1 MSNGPQNIEVR
12 YPETLQAGTYAN
24 SMMVSHTKEEF
35 IIDFMVIAQPV
46 SSVTA
51 RVIVSP
57 GHMKRMIAALQENL
71 ANYEKAFGS
80 IEKAEEPTS
89 KFGFQ
94 P

>member
-12 YPETLQAGTYAN
+12 YPEAIQAGTYAN

-35 IIDFMVIAQPV
+35 IIDFMVIAQPA

-57 GHMKRMIAALQENL
+57 GHMKRMISALQENL
-71 ANYEKAFGS
+71 ANYEKTFGS
-80 IEKAEEPTS
+80 IEKAEEPTT

>member
-1 MSNGPQNIEVR
+1 MSNEGQNIEVR
-12 YPETLQAGTYAN
+12 LPESLQAGIYAN
-24 SMMVSHTKEEF
+24 NMMVSHTREEF
-35 IIDFMVIAQPV
+35 IMDFMIIAPNV
-46 SSVTA
+46 SSVTS

-71 ANYEKAFGS
+71 SRYETAFGQV
-80 IEKAEEPTS
+80 EQAPEPKT